1 MLAVKIALFSRLGMS
16 STTQLQGLLD
26 ARQYIST
33 SIAEANA
40 YSPFHYYA
48 RSVVYAKLGYPDLAV
63 MDAYKALLL
72 VDEAVDESGEYH
84 EQASNAV
91 DAFLNTN
98 RDHRDQD
105 DLDQELVILREEL
118 SAKSLPGSDSS
129 ASVETLAEKVRV
141 SLLHHLTTIGC
152 LRSAYVFVHQLQSH
166 GSQSVEAVTEMQRF
180 LKFTADHFREHG
192 QGFDPEALDPNT
204 LPDRGV
210 VRREI
215 YPWNLHEQDRNSAQ
229 ALEILNKQMMTV
241 SSKLKVKVVEL
252 PVLTN
257 DPGGGEVDST
267 VKQLGVFATQN
278 IEPGEEIFCER
289 SLLTANAR
297 FHEPLCDACSGE
309 LPALETVS
317 RDQSKDV
324 QPTVACEDCDDIV
337 FCSQACHDLAQNSY
351 HTAVCGMDVESIA
364 KEVPPAE
371 LADSLYTLLLLRS
384 LAMAQTQEIHP
395 LDLQEVKYIWGDF
408 VKPADPMLATSVSTV
423 DEGDAY
429 FFTCE
434 RTLPFSFSA
443 NILLPLHMLEK
454 MDLNIFESVTSA
466 STGSLEFSELWVLNT
481 LYAKF
486 RGTASGRVNPNDG
499 KPEVAA
505 VHPLWCLANHSCD
518 PNVQWEWAG
527 EIKFTCRKKRVAWSK
542 QDQKTTGDNTKPERP
557 GGIKKDEEILNHYVD
572 IQLPVAERRE
582 WGAGALG
589 GHCLCERC
597 QFEAGN

>member
-1 MLAVKIALFSRLGMS
+1 MS
-16 STTQLQGLLD
+16 STTQSQGLLE

-48 RSVVYAKLGYPDLAV
+48 RSVVYAKLGFPDLAV

-72 VDEAVDESGEYH
+72 VDEAMDESGEYH
-84 EQASNAV
+84 EQVSDAV
-91 DAFLNTN
+91 SAFLDTPQC
-98 RDHRDQD
+98 QD
-105 DLDQELVILREEL
+105 DMEQEIVILKEEL
-118 SAKSLPGSDSS
+118 AARIHPGSDAST
-129 ASVETLAEKVRV
+129 SVEAFAEMVRI

-166 GSQSVEAVTEMQRF
+166 GSKSVEAVTEMQRF
-180 LKFTADHFREHG
+180 LTFTTKHFRAHG
-192 QGFDPEALDPNT
+192 QDFEPKALDPNI
-204 LPDRGV
+204 LPDRGL

-215 YPWNLHEQDRNSAQ
+215 YQWNLHEQDRNSAQ
-229 ALEILNKQMMTV
+229 ALKILNEQMMTV
-241 SSKLKVKVVEL
+241 SSKLEVKVVGL

-257 DPGGGEVDST
+257 DTQGIAVAST
-267 VKQLGVFATQN
+267 VEQLGVFACQD
-278 IEPGEEIFCER
+278 IEPGEEILHER

-297 FHEPLCDACSGE
+297 FHEPLCDACSGD
-309 LPALETVS
+309 LPALATVPGG
-317 RDQSKDV
+317 QSNDTEA
-324 QPTVACEDCDDIV
+324 TVACEECDDIV

-351 HTAVCGMDVESIA
+351 HPAVCGMDVESIA

-384 LAMAQTQEIHP
+384 LAMAQTQETHP
-395 LDLQEVKYIWGDF
+395 LELQEVKYIWGDF
-408 VKPADPMLATSVSTV
+408 VKPSEPILATAAETV
-423 DEGDAY
+423 DDGDAY
-429 FFTCE
+429 FSSSE

-454 MDLNIFESVTSA
+454 MDLNIFEPLA
-466 STGSLEFSELWVLNT
+466 STGAGSLELSELWVLNS

-486 RGTASGRVNPNDG
+486 RGTASGRVNPIDG

-527 EIKFTCRKKRVAWSK
+527 EIKFTCREKRVAWSK
-542 QDQKTTGDNTKPERP
+542 QDQTTTGDKGRPERA
-557 GGIKKDEEILNHYVD
+557 GGISKGEEILNHYVD
-572 IQLPVAERRE
+572 IDLPVAERRE

-589 GHCLCERC
+589 GLCRC
-597 QFEAGN
+597 GRCVYEAGD

>member
-1 MLAVKIALFSRLGMS
+1 MS
-16 STTQLQGLLD
+16 FTTQLQGLLES
-26 ARQYIST
+26 RQYIST
-33 SIAEANA
+33 SLADANA

-48 RSVVYAKLGYPDLAV
+48 RSIAYAKLGFPDLAV

-72 VDEAVDESGEYH
+72 VDEALDESGEYH
-84 EQASNAV
+84 EQASDAV
-91 DAFLNTN
+91 NDFLSAHQN
-98 RDHRDQD
+98 QD
-105 DLDQELVILREEL
+105 NLDLEISILREDL
-118 SAKSLPGSDSS
+118 IAHVQPGSEIS
-129 ASVETLAEKVRV
+129 ASLGTFAEKVRV

-180 LKFTADHFREHG
+180 LRFTMNHFKEHG
-192 QGFDPEALDPNT
+192 QDFDPEALDPNT
-204 LPDRGV
+204 LPDRGL

-229 ALEILNKQMMTV
+229 ALETLNKQMMSV
-241 SSKLKVKVVEL
+241 SSKLEVKVVEL

-257 DPGGGEVDST
+257 DTRGREVDST
-267 VKQLGVFATQN
+267 VKQLGVFASQD
-278 IEPGEEIFCER
+278 IAPGEEILCER

-309 LPALETVS
+309 LPALATVS
-317 RDQSKDV
+317 GDKSDGV
-324 QPTVACEDCDDIV
+324 QTIVACEDCDDIV
-337 FCSQACHDLAQNSY
+337 FCSQTCHDLAQSSY

-384 LAMAQTQEIHP
+384 LAMAQTQDIHP

-408 VKPADPMLATSVSTV
+408 VKPPEALTATSSSTV

-429 FFTCE
+429 FSSCE

-454 MDLNIFESVTSA
+454 MDLNIFEPLASA
-466 STGSLEFSELWVLNT
+466 NTESLELSELWVLNS

-527 EIKFTCRKKRVAWSK
+527 EIKFTCREERIAWSN
-542 QDQKTTGDNTKPERP
+542 QDRKTTEDKIKPERP
-557 GGIKKDEEILNHYVD
+557 GGINKGEEILNHYVD
-572 IQLPVAERRE
+572 IRLPVAERRE

-589 GHCLCERC
+589 GNCLCERC